1 MQEIGTVDKHYHAVP
16 GWRSLAQ
23 MAAAVIL
30 ACTAALGSADEPDAR
45 AQLYAQRLAVGVC
58 GVCHGRHGNSQQPK
72 FPRLAGQNANYL
84 AEQLRAFRDEKRG
97 DPDAIG
103 YMWGMARQLDDTTI
117 DALASYYSQQ
127 KPGAGEGGNA
137 ALIAR
142 GKEIFEH
149 GISSKGVP
157 ICATCHGPDA
167 RGTADFP
174 RLAGQHA
181 QYILKQLRSF
191 QSNMRNIPIMHGVTL
206 RLDEPEMK
214 GVAAY
219 LQSLR

>member
-1 MQEIGTVDKHYHAVP
+1 MQDIGTVDKHPRGLP
-16 GWRSLAQ
+16 GWRLLAQ
-23 MAAAVIL
+23 LAAAMVL
-30 ACTAALGSADEPDAR
+30 TCTAAQGSADEPDAR
-45 AQLYAQRLAVGVC
+45 TQLYAQRLAIGVC
-58 GVCHGRHGNSQQPK
+58 GVCHGRHGDSEQPK
-72 FPRLAGQNANYL
+72 FPRLAGQNASYL

-103 YMWGMARQLDDTTI
+103 YMWGMARQLDDPTI
-117 DALASYYSQQ
+117 DALAGYYSRQ
-127 KPGAGEGGNA
+127 KPHLGEGGHT

-142 GKEIFEH
+142 GKATYEH
-149 GISSKGVP
+149 GIPSEGVP

-167 RGTADFP
+167 HGTANFP

-191 QSNMRNIPIMHGVTL
+191 QSNMRDIAVMHGVTL
-206 RLDEPEMK
+206 RLEEPEME

-219 LQSLR
+219 LESLR